1 MNEFTN
7 EIRNMTTK
15 QKIIVVVGV
24 LIFLIS
30 DISMIGKILIIVG
43 IVVYFFMNKQLLTN
57 NSVEY
62 TKEIR
67 YTLIVPIIQIIA
79 SFFLYE
85 ESSNA
90 LTSAGK
96 IDNLHNIST
105 YTPYLGDLGKGLDIA
120 NQLGALPDIERS
132 QSTLEYISAAGV
144 LNNVVSIGDIFIIAL
159 ALAELYGVFHLGK
172 FTKKQML
179 MFYGG
184 ASMAFVICSI
194 YFGIYMEKFIAVLSS
209 IFSGTDEYPFSYIF
223 PILMLLFVGIF
234 YKLYSKALERLFSCQ
249 FENNLSNE

>member
-1 MNEFTN
+1 MNELIN

-15 QKIIVVVGV
+15 QKITVVAGV

-30 DISMIGKILIIVG
+30 DINIIGKILIAVG
-43 IVVYFFMNKQLLTN
+43 IAAYFFMNRQLLTH
-57 NSVEY
+57 NSIEY

-67 YTLIVPIIQIIA
+67 YTLIVPIIQIIT
-79 SFFLYE
+79 SFFLYK
-85 ESSNA
+85 ESSNT

-96 IDNLHNIST
+96 IDSLHNIST

-120 NQLGALPDIERS
+120 NQLGVLPDIERS
-132 QSTLEYISAAGV
+132 QSTLEYISAAGMV
-144 LNNVVSIGDIFIIAL
+144 NNIVSIGAIFIIAF
-159 ALAELYGVFHLGK
+159 ALTELYGIFRLGK

-184 ASMAFVICSI
+184 ASIAFVICSI

-209 IFSGTDEYPFSYIF
+209 VFSDTDEYPFSFIF
-223 PILMLLFVGIF
+223 PIVALILVGIF
-234 YKLYSKALERLFSCQ
+234 YKLYSKALERLFSYRSKDNI
-249 FENNLSNE
+249 NNE